1 MVVDLS
7 GLSWSTISNITV
19 VKKIAT
25 TATTNFAELCY
36 KVFVVNAPWY
46 AVKGWNLVKPLL
58 PPATQAKVSILG
70 EGDFLPML
78 DEYLLRIIY
87 MRFLY
92 VEFVCKYLCIYR
104 IYIIRSRY
112 VERDQ
117 LPSFLG
123 GGGDESG
130 GKDIV
135 GVRSHSLE
143 RLGLPSLRAA
153 RSSSHCSVS

>member
-46 AVKGWNLVKPLL
+46 AVKGWNLIKPLL

-78 DEYLLRIIY
+78 DEY
-87 MRFLY
+87 
-92 VEFVCKYLCIYR
+92 
-104 IYIIRSRY
+104 

-130 GKDIV
+130 GKDIA
-135 GVRSHSLE
+135 GVRSHSLAH
-143 RLGLPSLRAA
+143 LGLPSLRAA

>member
-1 MVVDLS
+1 MARYIRGLMVVDLS

-46 AVKGWNLVKPLL
+46 AVKGWNLIKPLL

-78 DEYLLRIIY
+78 DEY
-87 MRFLY
+87 
-92 VEFVCKYLCIYR
+92 
-104 IYIIRSRY
+104 

-117 LPSFLG
+117 LPCFLG
-123 GGGDESG
+123 GEGDDSG

-135 GVRSHSLE
+135 GVRTPRPGAFSLRVRLE
-143 RLGLPSLRAA
+143 RANLVSVLCVFRWWVFLRPNLCP
-153 RSSSHCSVS
+153 RDSRIRFER